1 MSKTRKKSFMQKAY
15 EKLMILLNN
24 STSLRIIPCVE
35 HINENIRIRRLVLCY
50 HNGDSFT
57 PLMFIL
63 NKETLDAVEPV
74 LGYEDQIWDLIEE
87 AKGIDHRTTMEEFDN
102 SIDEINDLFW
112 NSTIVE
118 EVDEELKKVIVS

>member
-35 HINENIRIRRLVLCY
+35 HITENIRTRRLVLCY
-50 HNGDSFT
+50 HNEDSFT

-63 NKETLDAVEPV
+63 NQETIDHLEPV

-87 AKGIDHRTTMEEFDN
+87 AKGTDHRSEKEEFDT
-102 SIDEINDLFW
+102 SVDEINDLFW
-112 NSTIVE
+112 NSTIVD
-118 EVDEELKKVIVS
+118 EVEDELKKVIVS